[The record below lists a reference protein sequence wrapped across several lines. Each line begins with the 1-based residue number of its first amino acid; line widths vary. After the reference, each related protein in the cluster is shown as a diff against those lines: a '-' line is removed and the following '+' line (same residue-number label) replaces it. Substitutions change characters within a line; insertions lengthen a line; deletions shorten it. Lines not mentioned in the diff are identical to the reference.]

1 VNFLIMH
8 YASGWAFYSGFLLI
22 ITGTAMS
29 LLPYKLLRL
38 YVARLFVLI
47 GLINVILS
55 STPISVFLLVL
66 LILLIV
72 LHLFTSENKK
82 FRRRNNVTV
91 SALVV
96 LLSLYAILADLPF
109 IFSGKPVKMATNN
122 VWVIADSISAG
133 IGFKGEKTWS
143 EVLADNRKLKVVN
156 KAVGGGTL
164 ASSINTLR
172 KVNIGKDDLL
182 ILEIGGNDILAG
194 AAASK
199 FYAELDRLLADA
211 AAKCERVIMLEL
223 PMPPFC
229 GVFTGYQRELCS
241 KYNVFLIP
249 KRYFSWV
256 ITGSEST
263 VDGLH
268 LSNIGQKK
276 MAEVI
281 SQHITK

>member
-1 VNFLIMH
+1 MNFMIMH

-29 LLPYKLLRL
+29 WLPYKLLRL
-38 YVARLFVLI
+38 YVARLFLLI

-55 STPISVFLLVL
+55 STPFSMLLLLL

-72 LHLFTSENKK
+72 MLLLISENKK
-82 FRRRNNVTV
+82 LKRRNKIIT
-91 SALVV
+91 SALIV
-96 LLSLYAILADLPF
+96 LLSLYAVLADLPF
-109 IFSGKPVKMATNN
+109 LFSGEPVKMATDN
-122 VWVIADSISAG
+122 VFVIADSISAG
-133 IGFKGEKTWS
+133 IGFKGEKIWS
-143 EVLADNRKLKVVN
+143 EILVSDFKLNAIN

-172 KVNIGKDDLL
+172 KVNVGKNDLL

-194 AAASK
+194 AAAGK

-211 AAKCERVIMLEL
+211 AAKCDRVIMLEL
-223 PMPPFC
+223 PLPPFC
-229 GVFTGYQRELCS
+229 GAFTGCQRELCS
-241 KYNVFLIP
+241 KYRVSLIP

-268 LSNIGQKK
+268 LSNIGQKR

-281 SQHITK
+281 SRHITK